1 MSKQVESGAQRRQ
14 KKLFSDLAAQQ
25 QQQRIA
31 IAHLKKKRHAAKN
44 HPFNVTKNK

>member
-14 KKLFSDLAAQQ
+14 KKLFSDLAAQ